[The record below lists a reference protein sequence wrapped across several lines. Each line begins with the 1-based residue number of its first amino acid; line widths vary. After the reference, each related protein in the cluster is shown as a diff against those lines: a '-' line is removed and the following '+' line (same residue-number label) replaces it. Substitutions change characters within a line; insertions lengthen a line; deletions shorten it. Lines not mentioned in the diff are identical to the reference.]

1 MTIIIRMK
9 MAVKSSDDD
18 EDYGGNEE
26 CADDGD
32 DSDNDNEDDDGNN
45 ANKKYN
51 WTNLSGVVQLCPMKY
66 VGWAW
71 WWS

>member
-1 MTIIIRMK
+1 

-18 EDYGGNEE
+18 EDYGGIEG

-51 WTNLSGVVQLCPMKY
+51 
-66 VGWAW
+66 
-71 WWS
+71 